1 MTEKFGERIRRKR
14 MEKRLGLRETAKLID
29 RSPTYLSRL
38 ERLEETHP
46 PSEDVIRSLAK
57 VLDDDFHVLMQLA
70 GRIPTDLAD
79 FVKSDPRMPEFLRT
93 AREQNLSAEEL
104 MKMLEQKKKGE

>member
-14 MEKRLGLRETAKLID
+14 LEKRLGLRETADLID

-46 PSEDVIRSLAK
+46 PSEEVIRSLADL
-57 VLDDDFHVLMQLA
+57 LDDDFHELMQLA
-70 GRIPTDLAD
+70 GRLSSELTD
-79 FVKSDPRMPEFLRT
+79 FVKADPMMPEFLRT
-93 AREQNLSAEEL
+93 AREQNISAEEL
-104 MKMLEQKKKGE
+104 MKMLGQKKKDE